1 MRTACLL
8 ALVCLTAGCASTAS
22 FQKDKN
28 YPVAWS
34 DISTLG
40 SDGRGLEGSYANEGV
55 ATGDAKPAILLTSI
69 LPAAIKIGPTE
80 AKIVSLKVVPG
91 KPDSHGNSQARLQ
104 ITLQGDVRYHYEC
117 DCTCVSGNVF
127 YVQSSG
133 FGVIPYIVMGGS
145 QSNVTLTKAVD
156 GSLIAKID
164 GSSAGLIFIV
174 PVWGSS
180 HAWARFPRVGD

>member
-1 MRTACLL
+1 M
-8 ALVCLTAGCASTAS
+8 VCLTAGCASTAPL
-22 FQKDKN
+22 QKDKN
-28 YPVAWS
+28 YPAAWP

-55 ATGDAKPAILLTSI
+55 AVGGAEPTILLTS
-69 LPAAIKIGPTE
+69 LFPEVTKVGPSS
-80 AKIVSLKVVPG
+80 AKVVHLKVVPG

-133 FGVIPYIVMGGS
+133 GGAIGVIGAFG
-145 QSNVTLTKAVD
+145 QANVTLTKAVD
-156 GSLIAKID
+156 GSLIAKIFSD
-164 GSSAGLIFIV
+164 TAGIIILVPFYTSSV
-174 PVWGSS
+174 V
-180 HAWARFPRVGD
+180 WARFPRVGD